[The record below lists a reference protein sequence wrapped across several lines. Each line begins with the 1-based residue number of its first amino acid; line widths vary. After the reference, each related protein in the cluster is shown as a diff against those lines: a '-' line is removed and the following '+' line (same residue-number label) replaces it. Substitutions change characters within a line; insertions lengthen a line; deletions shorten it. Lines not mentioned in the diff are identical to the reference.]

1 MVYLIIADEESYTAI
16 EYDFLVNGSLL
27 RKTLGELVDSL
38 ELNKVCNLV
47 YQIKRCNY
55 CYFVNYYG

>member
-1 MVYLIIADEESYTAI
+1 MTYIYIYLIANEESYTAI

-38 ELNKVCNLV
+38 ELNKVL
-47 YQIKRCNY
+47 
-55 CYFVNYYG
+55 